1 MIKTFGLLSSLL
13 LLSSLPA
20 NASGLDGT
28 IMSLWWTLPFGGI
41 LLSLALMPIIVG
53 PFWHSHFG
61 KIAAGWTLITLA
73 MISYNFGL
81 GAALHEVL
89 LTYLHE
95 FIPFIIFILSLY
107 VICGGI
113 KIDITTKPTP
123 YFNTIFLAMTTF
135 ISSWIGTTG
144 AAMLFIRPFLHVN
157 QHRPNKRHLVIFFIF
172 LVCNIGGSLTA
183 VGDPPLFLGFLNG
196 IDFFWPTTHLF
207 GPFLTMTIPLLILF
221 YFFDKRAFQKE
232 GAAESLLENDEEDD
246 RFIVRLGGH
255 RNLLLLLCAIATI
268 VLSGILKSKEGFY
281 IGDVFL
287 TYPNVARDITL
298 LVLTSISLHYGN
310 KRVRS
315 ENQFT
320 WGPFMEVLKV
330 FAAIFITAA
339 PVIAILKAGEQGA
352 FVGLVQLVNTG
363 DGFQN
368 DLYYWFTGGLSAFL
382 DNAPTYLVF
391 FNLAGGNPT
400 DLMGPLS
407 HTLIAISC
415 GAVFM
420 GALTYIGNAPN
431 FMVKAIAEQSSIAMP
446 SFFGYM
452 LWSILILVPLFIL
465 VDLLWI

>member
-1 MIKTFGLLSSLL
+1 MLKYLFFLSLFCFSI
-13 LLSSLPA
+13 LPA

-28 IMSLWWTLPFGGI
+28 VLTLWWAFPFAGV
-41 LLSLALMPIIVG
+41 LLSLAIMPIIVG
-53 PFWHSHFG
+53 DFWHNHFG
-61 KIAAGWTLITLA
+61 KVAAAWTLITLGT
-73 MISYNFGL
+73 ISYNFGL

-123 YFNTIFLAMTTF
+123 RFNTIFLTITTF
-135 ISSWIGTTG
+135 IASWIGTTG

-157 QHRPNKRHLVIFFIF
+157 EHRPNKRHLVIFFIF

-183 VGDPPLFLGFLNG
+183 IGDPPLFLGFLNG
-196 IDFFWPTTHLF
+196 IDFFWPTTNLF
-207 GPFLTMTIPLLILF
+207 GPFLTMSLPLLVIF
-221 YFFDKRAFQKE
+221 YFFDKHVFKKE
-232 GAAESLLENDEEDD
+232 QASATPSKPKEKNPFIIQFEGRRNIILL
-246 RFIVRLGGH
+246 F
-255 RNLLLLLCAIATI
+255 CAIAII
-268 VLSGILKSKEGFY
+268 VLSGIWKSKEGFY
-281 IGDVFL
+281 IGEVLL
-287 TYPNVARDITL
+287 TYPNVARDVIL
-298 LVLTSISLHYGN
+298 LLLTYISLHYGN

-315 ENQFT
+315 ANHFT
-320 WGPFMEVLKV
+320 WGPFMEVFKI

-339 PVIAILKAGEQGA
+339 PVIAILKAGEEGA

-363 DGFQN
+363 NGFEN

-391 FNLAGGNPT
+391 FNLAGGNAT

-415 GAVFM
+415 GSVFM

-431 FMVKAIAEQSSIAMP
+431 FMVKAIAEQNRISMP

-452 LWSILILVPLFIL
+452 LWSIVILVPLFIL

>member
-1 MIKTFGLLSSLL
+1 MNKYTSVFLLTLFSSLG
-13 LLSSLPA
+13 A
-20 NASGLDGT
+20 NASSLDGT
-28 IMSLWWTLPFGGI
+28 ILSFWWAVPFAGI
-41 LLSLALMPIIVG
+41 LLSLALMPIIAG
-53 PFWHSHFG
+53 HFWHNHFG

-73 MISYNFGL
+73 MISYQFGL

-113 KIDITTKPTP
+113 KIDIITKPNP
-123 YFNTIFLAMTTF
+123 YFNTTFLAITTF
-135 ISSWIGTTG
+135 VSSWIGTTG

-157 QHRPNKRHLVIFFIF
+157 EHRPHKRHLVIFFIF
-172 LVCNIGGSLTA
+172 LICNIGGSLTA

-207 GPFLTMTIPLLILF
+207 GPFLTVTIPLLVIF
-221 YFFDKRAFQKE
+221 FFFDKQAFKKE
-232 GAAESLLENDEEDD
+232 DISSNTFKNKEDDD
-246 RFIVRLGGH
+246 RFIVRLGGR
-255 RNLLLLLCAIATI
+255 RNLLLLLCAIAVI
-268 VLSGILKSKEGFY
+268 ILSGILKSTKGFY
-281 IGDVFL
+281 IGDIFL
-287 TYPNVARDITL
+287 SYPNVARDVTL
-298 LVLTSISLHYGN
+298 LILTYISLQYGN

-315 ENQFT
+315 ENHFT
-320 WGPFMEVLKV
+320 WGPFMEVFKV

-352 FVGLVQLVNTG
+352 FVNLVKLVNTG
-363 DGFQN
+363 DGFHN

-415 GAVFM
+415 GSVFM

-431 FMVKAIAEQSSIAMP
+431 FMVKAIAEQNRIAMP

-452 LWSILILVPLFIL
+452 IWSILILVPLFIL
-465 VDLLWI
+465 ADLVWI

>member
-1 MIKTFGLLSSLL
+1 MKKYVLFLVLFLFSPMS
-13 LLSSLPA
+13 A
-20 NASGLDGT
+20 NGSGLDGT
-28 IMSLWWTLPFGGI
+28 ALTLWWAFPFAGI
-41 LLSLALMPIIVG
+41 LLSLALMPIIAG
-53 PFWHSHFG
+53 HFWHNHFG
-61 KIAAGWTLITLA
+61 KVAAAWTLITLG

-123 YFNTIFLAMTTF
+123 YFNTVFLAITTF
-135 ISSWIGTTG
+135 IASWIGTTG

-157 QHRPNKRHLVIFFIF
+157 EQRPNKRHLVIFFIF

-183 VGDPPLFLGFLNG
+183 LGDPPLFLGFLNG

-207 GPFLTMTIPLLILF
+207 GPFLTVTIPLLIIF
-221 YFFDKRAFQKE
+221 YFFDKHIFKKE
-232 GAAESLLENDEEDD
+232 GIKKESLKTQEKDD
-246 RFIVRLGGH
+246 SFTVSFGGR
-255 RNLLLLLCAIATI
+255 RNLLFLLCAIAVI
-268 VLSGILKSKEGFY
+268 VLSGIWKSKEGFY
-281 IGDVFL
+281 IGEVFL

-298 LVLTSISLHYGN
+298 LLLTFISLHYGN

-315 ENQFT
+315 DNHFT
-320 WGPFMEVLKV
+320 WGPFMEVFKV

-352 FVGLVQLVNTG
+352 FSGLVQLVNTNE
-363 DGFQN
+363 GFEN

-400 DLMGPLS
+400 ELMGPLS
-407 HTLIAISC
+407 HTLIAISS

-431 FMVKAIAEQSSIAMP
+431 FMVKAIAEQNRISMP
-446 SFFGYM
+446 SFFGFM
-452 LWSILILVPLFIL
+452 IWSLLILVPLFIL

>member
-1 MIKTFGLLSSLL
+1 MIKYSPFFLITLFISLT
-13 LLSSLPA
+13 A
-20 NASGLDGT
+20 NASSLDGT
-28 IMSLWWTLPFGGI
+28 SLSFWWAVPFAGI
-41 LLSLALMPIIVG
+41 LLSLALMPIIAG
-53 PFWHSHFG
+53 HFWHNHFG
-61 KIAAGWTLITLA
+61 KIAAGWTLITLG
-73 MISYNFGL
+73 MISYHFGP

-123 YFNTIFLAMTTF
+123 YFNTTFLAITTF
-135 ISSWIGTTG
+135 VSSWIGTTG

-157 QHRPNKRHLVIFFIF
+157 EHRPNKRHLVIFFIF
-172 LVCNIGGSLTA
+172 LICNIGGSLTA

-207 GPFLTMTIPLLILF
+207 GPFLTVTIPLLIIF
-221 YFFDKRAFQKE
+221 YFFDKYAFKKAGVNADILNNKE
-232 GAAESLLENDEEDD
+232 KDD
-246 RFIVRLGGH
+246 RFIIRLGGR
-255 RNLLLLLCAIATI
+255 RNLLLLFSAIAVI
-268 VLSGILKSKEGFY
+268 ILSGILKSKEGFY
-281 IGDVFL
+281 VGGVFL
-287 TYPNVARDITL
+287 SYPNVARDIIL
-298 LVLTSISLHYGN
+298 LLLTYVSLQYGN

-315 ENQFT
+315 ENHFT
-320 WGPFMEVLKV
+320 WGPFMEVFKV

-352 FVGLVQLVNTG
+352 FVGLVKLVNTG
-363 DGFQN
+363 DGFHN
-368 DLYYWFTGGLSAFL
+368 GLYYWFTGGLSAFL

-415 GAVFM
+415 GSVFM

-431 FMVKAIAEQSSIAMP
+431 FMVKAIAEQNSIAMP

-452 LWSILILVPLFIL
+452 VWSILILVPLFIL
-465 VDLLWI
+465 ADLVWI